1 MKRIWS
7 GGISTEGGPE
17 LSELMTREDNSIDGL
32 LVEYEIRGL
41 IAYHIELSK
50 SGVLKRD
57 VSEHIIAGLIK
68 LLDSGLK
75 MEDGYED
82 VHSLVED
89 KLKEVTPAG
98 SNLRVFLSRNDQ
110 SHHDIRSLYI
120 DALLEISLK
129 LVDIADTLNVKFRDS
144 AGFMPGYTHYRQ
156 AMPVSI
162 STYFDYIATLLLQ
175 YSGDAMALSTKLSEF
190 CPLGYGSGYGSAI
203 NVDLHSLATRL
214 GYEKSYKNPVSGAST
229 RGMDDLE
236 VMFQV
241 SRIMTFLSRI
251 AQDFILF
258 SSEEFGFLKLP
269 DGYTTGSSL
278 MPNKRNPDF
287 LEMVQGYA
295 SESLGVLFSSFSIM
309 INKETG
315 YHREMQISKDSVI
328 SFLSR
333 LVLILEAFNG
343 LATGMSVDG
352 MKSSELIE
360 NSTNA
365 TMEAFSL
372 FTGGIQWKDAYVAV
386 GNKLRNGEK
395 INSHDPVPM
404 LSDSPELSGE
414 LRKAIQTKMNYR
426 NEARDQVIAIARQ
439 YFLAQNRQM

>member
-1 MKRIWS
+1 
-7 GGISTEGGPE
+7 
-17 LSELMTREDNSIDGL
+17 
-32 LVEYEIRGL
+32 
-41 IAYHIELSK
+41 
-50 SGVLKRD
+50 
-57 VSEHIIAGLIK
+57 
-68 LLDSGLK
+68 
-75 MEDGYED
+75 
-82 VHSLVED
+82 
-89 KLKEVTPAG
+89 
-98 SNLRVFLSRNDQ
+98 
-110 SHHDIRSLYI
+110 
-120 DALLEISLK
+120 
-129 LVDIADTLNVKFRDS
+129 
-144 AGFMPGYTHYRQ
+144 
-156 AMPVSI
+156 
-162 STYFDYIATLLLQ
+162 
-175 YSGDAMALSTKLSEF
+175 MALSTKLSEF

-333 LVLILEAFNG
+333 LVLILKAFNG

-352 MKSSELIE
+352 MMSSKLIE

-372 FTGGIQWKDAYVAV
+372 FTNGIQWKDAYVAV